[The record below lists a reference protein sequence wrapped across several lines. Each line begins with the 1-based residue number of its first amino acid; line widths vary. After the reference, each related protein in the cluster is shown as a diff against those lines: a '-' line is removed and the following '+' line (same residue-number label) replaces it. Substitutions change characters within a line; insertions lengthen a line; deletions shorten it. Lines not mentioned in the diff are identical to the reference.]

1 MESLA
6 VKFPPPPDEET
17 ASGLADPSS
26 KGDALSAV
34 QDLEATRARVAFR
47 AERAKI
53 KQLADPRPGKKLLV
67 FDIDY
72 TIFDLGSSAE
82 RPEELAR
89 PFLHEMMRFANDRWD
104 LAIWSAT
111 SMRWVEVKMRE
122 LGVLAEDNGYQIR
135 YLMDHASMVTVRTID
150 RPVYDCK
157 PLEVIWRRFPEFYGP
172 KNTLM
177 IDDLRRN
184 FVLNPQNGLTIRPYT
199 HAHRNRNSDRQLL
212 YLKHYLESI
221 QDLEDLSQL
230 NHDFWKMRIK
240 PQIREIKRDERR
252 RERANESEAPE
263 GNDEAHQ

>member
-1 MESLA
+1 METLA
-6 VKFPPPPDEET
+6 VQFPPPPDEE
-17 ASGLADPSS
+17 ADGESAAAALD
-26 KGDALSAV
+26 GGALSAV
-34 QDLEATRARVAFR
+34 QDLEATRSRVAFR
-47 AERAKI
+47 ATRAKI
-53 KQLADPRPGKKLLV
+53 KQLAEPRPGKKLLV

-89 PFLHEMMRFANDRWD
+89 PFLHEMMRFANEHWD

-122 LGVLAEDNGYQIR
+122 LGVLAEDNGYQVR
-135 YLMDHASMVTVRTID
+135 FLMDHASMVTVRTVD

-157 PLEVIWRRFPEFYGP
+157 PLEVIWRRFPDHYGP
-172 KNTLM
+172 HNTLM

-199 HAHRNRNSDRQLL
+199 HAHRNRDSDKQLL

-221 QDLEDLSQL
+221 QDLDDLSQL
-230 NHDFWKMRIK
+230 NHDLWKTRIK
-240 PQIREIKRDERR
+240 AHIKSIKREERR
-252 RERANESEAPE
+252 REKADAGAE
-263 GNDEAHQ
+263 GDARG